1 VVVGEDLGLVAVEVG
16 RPRVAA
22 AAAAG
27 SLVIVRHQSGEMLT
41 QWATVRI
48 GERKNKTQASE
59 EGDIEGA
66 FC

>member
-1 VVVGEDLGLVAVEVG
+1 
-16 RPRVAA
+16 
-22 AAAAG
+22 
-27 SLVIVRHQSGEMLT
+27 MLT